1 MHFSDFDLSILGE
14 IGNVSVGGAA
24 ASLSDFVNKIVTIS
38 IPNTKIETF
47 EELKNQFEPS
57 VIFAKVDFKDGLNG
71 SNLLLM
77 KKEEAINFSKIIV
90 KEKLGIDI
98 HTWDE
103 FSENALAEVFN
114 IMVGNMT
121 SAMSELFHKK
131 IKIETPEMYE
141 VESKELDFYPN
152 DEKLISIRF
161 EIKLEN
167 ILKVNLV
174 KIITEKQAS
183 EMIKMIKGDHHL

>member
-1 MHFSDFDLSILGE
+1 VHFSDFDLSILGE

-77 KKEEAINFSKIIV
+77 KKEEAVNFSKIIV

-98 HTWDE
+98 TTWDE

-141 VESKELDFYPN
+141 VESKELAFYQN

>member
-1 MHFSDFDLSILGE
+1 
-14 IGNVSVGGAA
+14 
-24 ASLSDFVNKIVTIS
+24 
-38 IPNTKIETF
+38 
-47 EELKNQFEPS
+47 
-57 VIFAKVDFKDGLNG
+57 
-71 SNLLLM
+71 M
-77 KKEEAINFSKIIV
+77 KKEEAINFSRIIV
-90 KEKLGIDI
+90 KEKLGIEI
-98 HTWDE
+98 NAWDE
-103 FSENALAEVFN
+103 FSKNALAEVFN

-131 IKIETPEMYE
+131 IKIDTPQIYE
-141 VESKELDFYPN
+141 VESKELDFYQN

-167 ILKVNLV
+167 MIKVNLV